1 MLTLILSNL
10 KRDIDMTDTELKE
23 HSLVVRL
30 INDDEAAF
38 CELYSLY
45 KNRLIYFVVKF
56 IKSRELAEDIFHDV
70 FTIVWKCRKF
80 INPDSSFSSFL
91 FTIVRNRVLNIIRDQ
106 KKEEAF
112 KEYVLKNAIDYT
124 NNTKESIF
132 ESDLLSLISIA
143 VEKLTPRQQEI
154 YKMSRNKQMS
164 HHEIAETLGISI
176 NTVNDHIS
184 DSLRIIRVYLSKYSD
199 IYLYILLLHVI
210 KTLK

>member
-1 MLTLILSNL
+1 
-10 KRDIDMTDTELKE
+10 MTDTELKE

-199 IYLYILLLHVI
+199 IYL
-210 KTLK
+210 

>member
-1 MLTLILSNL
+1 
-10 KRDIDMTDTELKE
+10 MTDTELKE

-124 NNTKESIF
+124 NNTKESIY

>member
-1 MLTLILSNL
+1 
-10 KRDIDMTDTELKE
+10 MTDTELKE

-45 KNRLIYFVVKF
+45 KNRLIYFVIKF

-106 KKEEAF
+106 EKEEAF
-112 KEYVLKNAIDYT
+112 KESVLKNAIDYT

-132 ESDLLSLISIA
+132 ENDLLSLISKA
-143 VEKLTPRQQEI
+143 LEKLTPRQREI

-199 IYLYILLLHVI
+199 IYLYILLLHI
-210 KTLK
+210 LKTLK

>member
-199 IYLYILLLHVI
+199 I
-210 KTLK
+210 

>member
-1 MLTLILSNL
+1 
-10 KRDIDMTDTELKE
+10 MTDTELKE